1 MFLPLVP
8 GKSSD
13 DVQGVNNPSSS
24 LSQKG
29 VVENKVDSSTS
40 DKTGQQQL
48 KSTTLIATT
57 TEQQQPPEISK
68 LCKDPAPVTPAAA
81 TAAATATAAQAQS
94 QESPSR
100 PAF

>member
-40 DKTGQQQL
+40 DKTGQQL

-57 TEQQQPPEISK
+57 TEQQPPEISK

-81 TAAATATAAQAQS
+81 TATATAAQAQS